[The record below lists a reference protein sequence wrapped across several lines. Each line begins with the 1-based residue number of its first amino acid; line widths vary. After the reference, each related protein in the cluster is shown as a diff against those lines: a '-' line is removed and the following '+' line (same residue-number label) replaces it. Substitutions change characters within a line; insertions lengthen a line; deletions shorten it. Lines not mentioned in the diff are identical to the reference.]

1 MIKIMT
7 ALGVFALACY
17 VWALVLEI
25 RECLDKKSFD

>member
-17 VWALVLEI
+17 VWALILEI
-25 RECLDKKSFD
+25 KECRTKRSFD

>member
-17 VWALVLEI
+17 AWALILEI
-25 RECLDKKSFD
+25 KESRIKEKF